1 MKRQRSEERS
11 DDGHTKK
18 KANTKTTEA
27 EEGNTSPK
35 RKRDD
40 EGFMCDHC
48 GSYFTHE
55 KQSKNHKQT
64 KKCKE
69 TCPKCRV
76 RFPSKNA
83 RYKHQKTCAGE
94 CQTAPPQKKPKMEAD
109 KKNNRFTCSQCD
121 ASYKNVWKLNEH
133 LEKCVKVCI
142 LCRRE
147 CEENHMCLGK
157 ICCQHCGEEFDDVK
171 NLTAHEAT
179 CKTQCQYCYYQF
191 TDMRSLQNH
200 TPFCIRFRVL
210 NGKSRYKSDIFLQAD
225 EATLALPH
233 HKTNS
238 STPAESALIAAA
250 LCLTAAELPRALHM
264 DGSPLS
270 SWTFHTAEMFR
281 VSGQKTSARPHYATQ
296 QNLIKFQIVLLWC
309 HKNVHLLRSEPPEDK
324 GYTFK
329 DCFMYIMKKR
339 WDIRMYK
346 ALRTN
351 RDPIYTS
358 LDELEEVRVKLN
370 LLQNDACFTAL
381 RDVDP
386 HSNMMFDPSCPEE
399 ARSIWSARQIRSLKD
414 LTKNEH
420 DLMEELEEELS
431 DCNFEQDLA
440 LEVEELPHHCTHRLR
455 RAKIKIFFFRFFV
468 GKNWWENF
476 FWSKILVFGSHT
488 CV

>member
-1 MKRQRSEERS
+1 
-11 DDGHTKK
+11 
-18 KANTKTTEA
+18 
-27 EEGNTSPK
+27 
-35 RKRDD
+35 
-40 EGFMCDHC
+40 MCDHC

-55 KQSKNHKQT
+55 KQQSKNHKQT

-238 STPAESALIAAA
+238 STPAESALIAVA
-250 LCLTAAELPRALHM
+250 LCLTVAELPRALHM

-309 HKNVHLLRSEPPEDK
+309 HKNVQK
-324 GYTFK
+324 
-329 DCFMYIMKKR
+329 
-339 WDIRMYK
+339 K
-346 ALRTN
+346 ALT
-351 RDPIYTS
+351 
-358 LDELEEVRVKLN
+358 LAGE
-370 LLQNDACFTAL
+370 
-381 RDVDP
+381 
-386 HSNMMFDPSCPEE
+386 
-399 ARSIWSARQIRSLKD
+399 SIVMPQK
-414 LTKNEH
+414 
-420 DLMEELEEELS
+420 
-431 DCNFEQDLA
+431 
-440 LEVEELPHHCTHRLR
+440 
-455 RAKIKIFFFRFFV
+455 
-468 GKNWWENF
+468 
-476 FWSKILVFGSHT
+476 
-488 CV
+488 